1 MIEPR
6 AINGDTVNAL
16 IALAVKTSQMRLVA
30 SNAITIAQA
39 AYQPGAWLRG
49 LWVGNTPVGLLAMID
64 LDHPSVTLDEGDPR
78 NTAYVWRLMV
88 DQYQQ
93 GKGYGRQAM
102 QIARNTGREWGKS
115 QLVLSVVPAE
125 RNAFGFYEKFGLK
138 KTGRMVDDEV
148 EMRMAL

>member
-6 AINGDTVNAL
+6 EVNGDTVNAL

-49 LWVGNTPVGLLAMID
+49 LWLGNTPVGLIAMID
-64 LDHPSVTLDEGDPR
+64 LDHPGVTLDDADPR
-78 NTAYVWRLMV
+78 SAAYLWRLMV

-93 GKGYGRQAM
+93 GKGYGRAAM
-102 QIARNTGREWGKS
+102 QIAAAQGKEWGKT

-125 RNAFGFYEKFGLK
+125 RNSFGFYEKLGLK
-138 KTGRMVDDEV
+138 KTGRMVEDEV
-148 EMRMAL
+148 EMRMLL